1 MHWFCPRT
9 TAGDDGVYF
18 DEDVLDI
25 LSTESASEKATRLER
40 VQEAEARR
48 DLVLESCT
56 ILAFDGADA
65 TKYKVQVQEGLREQ
79 MTRCDICV
87 REFYRSRDLLMQR
100 LKARYDEEE
109 VQAFIAKFDE
119 MNATRI
125 CQGLNAATE
134 SLEDLPP
141 DKRSIFAIG
150 PASMHVFFEAMNC
163 LPFLQSED
171 ALQAYFDRPFRL
183 VQANKKIRLPSYVPA
198 MSCFLFSQNQERAA
212 WAKRNFAQ
220 IKRPMTGTEFEHS
233 IKPFLEPALNRVLIV
248 ALDRDF
254 LPTFWSGTRA
264 IISKLTKSLIRDHL
278 RAMDHNVYREALEH
292 FQIDDSHFEDLLF
305 SFQILMKLSPYD
317 FWEAMGHITAQAVTQ
332 AIFTS
337 PTLDNLLRMT
347 TEKEPLRLEEKLEF
361 PITIINTVT
370 PANLVPPVRAILN
383 QLLVRFQQDQHSR
396 YAQSVS
402 WTQGLYCLLT
412 ALKIMREKLQ
422 AGPIITNMIQIV
434 ANDYAESIKQEIGST
449 NDKIENQ
456 LSKSQ
461 GLCLDIVEVAI
472 SLDLAGL
479 ARDRDA
485 ILRTKTL
492 DHDLAVTNL
501 DLWRMSTKQL
511 KRANYLLATSILSGI
526 TGLLGIEDFTSDQI
540 KKLQLKSAKSWNDSM
555 QLVVDYVCNDLLDA
569 VEQFD
574 EDAFQNLFHEAK
586 AIRGLTFLL
595 FSGESRMHQ
604 SSLNILKRLAN
615 ATGRRDSLMNLLT
628 TSYRSAM
635 PSVSQALD
643 QISTSRAFGPCP
655 MAIKI
660 NGDMLDCLCNTQD
673 GLLRSR
679 SLQAAEIEL
688 LQELWQKMWELLGMI
703 FEQTEAW
710 SAIGHDKKVLQEFC
724 RETMEFADNAFE
736 QYAIFASTLQ
746 GTSTKNGTEVR
757 KMLLEHPRAKFTHIT
772 KWLRLRDEHLIA
784 SSVSLIVKI
793 LGRLQEVGLQVQTD
807 AAQFIE
813 DTYTVT
819 SGEKRA
825 RVRTNLSM
833 QQKAELQRA
842 LEKHIGSDRDGM
854 DVNVLGK
861 PKKQTSLQE
870 WASSGRRSGAS
881 TPTSGIS
888 KPSRPGTINVDAGS
902 DAAKRRKDNE
912 AFYDRET
919 QKLINSMPGAE
930 AHKQRMLQ
938 QQQKRPSV
946 GLATAKAAEKHQN
959 DQKNFLA
966 IRAKEKQEAEK
977 RRKAAL
983 AKAQTLGAGS
993 GVLGLGDLG
1002 KEHDVKTQG
1011 VMVSSDEESQ
1021 DEDDGDDSLGL
1032 FGPPKKKVERP
1043 NFKSGENLG
1052 LPIEQKAGPTKIQRA
1067 QRSARDMRARL
1078 APDLTPLHRAIL
1090 RWDFFHTGDYP
1101 PGSDEEQFS
1110 QVSSAFND
1118 PATYQQTFQPLL
1130 TLEAWQGMV
1139 KAREEGPFK
1148 PYEVKVQN
1156 RTNVDSFVE
1165 ISSIIGH
1172 NEYRELQLQ
1181 ESDIILLSKA
1191 KKPADDPTAPH
1202 CLARIYKVKR
1212 QKAHCEVLYQLSPNT
1227 PLSPSL
1233 SGQAVVFA
1241 VKVQSITPL
1250 EREYGALQALQ
1261 YYDLCTQIVKA
1272 KPSKKLQY
1280 TDKQVAVCQDVWNV
1294 NRAQGEAIN
1303 SALDNDGFTLIQG
1316 PPGSGKTKTIV
1327 AIVGGLLAKALSS
1340 TTSGVKISVPGSR
1353 GGPTTGGGDAPTK
1366 KLLVCAPSNAAVDEL
1381 VIRLKEGVKTKDGR
1395 HHQLNV
1401 VRIGRS
1407 EAINSQVLDVTM
1419 DELVAKRLGG
1429 NENDQKMRERNAELF
1444 KEHEKISAQ
1453 LREMYALRDDGK
1465 VESKELATLEG
1476 EIASMRKRKNELGIR
1491 IDNAKDA
1498 ERNAGRQADL
1508 NRKRAQQAV
1517 LDDAHVICATLSGS
1531 GHDMFQSLNIEFE
1544 TVIIDEAAQCVEMSS
1559 LIPLKYGCVKC
1570 VLVGDPKQLPP
1581 TVFSKE
1587 AAKFQYEQS
1596 LFVRM
1601 QNNFEDEVH
1610 LLDTQYRMHPDISV
1624 FPSQTFYDGL
1634 LRDGKGMAGLRTRPW
1649 HASALLAPYRFFDVA
1664 GKHENAPRGH
1674 SLINLAEIDIAIAL
1688 FDRLKTDFPSYDYK
1702 SNIGVITP
1710 YKSQLRALKDRF
1722 AARYG
1727 TTIFDEVEFNTTD
1740 AFQGRE
1746 SEVIIFSCVRAS
1758 PAGGIGFLQDIRR
1771 MNVGLTRAKCSL
1783 WVLGNSG
1790 SLIRGHFWRKLVE
1803 DAKARDCYSTG
1814 NLKAMLAGPSSA
1826 YPAMNSTDRSMLDVN
1841 SHVWQMS
1848 NNNDKRHTSA
1858 TLASNDALSS
1868 NAGPY
1873 RSMMN
1878 LSEPTLDNGR
1888 MEGVSSRFQDRYG
1901 KKSTASSDT
1910 GSNGDVPH
1918 LQQEFS
1924 ASAEAQDVEM
1934 GEADSAGRRSATP
1947 NLVASRAETPLSGD
1961 ERSMNQANGAVKPR
1975 PGSVATSVTQPKKRP
1990 APNPF
1995 LPRKQPKQRMP

>member
-1 MHWFCPRT
+1 M
-9 TAGDDGVYF
+9 
-18 DEDVLDI
+18 
-25 LSTESASEKATRLER
+25 
-40 VQEAEARR
+40 QEAEARR

-56 ILAFDGADA
+56 ILAFDGTDA
-65 TKYKVQVQEGLREQ
+65 TKYKVRLQEGLREQ
-79 MTRCDICV
+79 LTRCDICV
-87 REFYRSRDLLMQR
+87 REFHRSRSLLIER
-100 LKARYDEEE
+100 LKARYDDEEI
-109 VQAFIAKFDE
+109 QAFMAKFDD
-119 MNATRI
+119 MNSTRI

-150 PASMHVFFEAMNC
+150 PAGMHIFFEAMNC
-163 LPFLQSED
+163 LPFLQDDD
-171 ALQAYFDRPFRL
+171 ALREYFDRPFRL

-198 MSCFLFSQNQERAA
+198 MSCFLFSQNQERTA
-212 WAKRNFAQ
+212 WAKRNFTQ

-233 IKPFLEPALNRVLIV
+233 LKPFLEPALNRVLIV

-254 LPTFWSGTRA
+254 LPKFWSGTRA
-264 IISKLTKSLIRDHL
+264 IISKLTRPVIRDHL

-292 FQIDDSHFEDLLF
+292 FQIDDIHFEDLLF
-305 SFQILMKLSPYD
+305 SFQNLMQLSPYD

-337 PTLDNLLRMT
+337 PTLDNLSRMT

-370 PANLVPPVRAILN
+370 PANLVPPVRAILS
-383 QLLVRFQQDQHSR
+383 QLLGRFQQNQYSR

-402 WTQGLYCLLT
+402 WTQGFHSLLT

-434 ANDYAESIKQEIGST
+434 ATDYAESIEQEIGST

-485 ILRTKTL
+485 ILKTKTL

-501 DLWRMSTKQL
+501 DLWKLSTKQL

-526 TGLLGIEDFTSDQI
+526 TGLLGIEDFTPDQI
-540 KKLQLKSAKSWNDSM
+540 KKHQLKSAKSWNDSL
-555 QLVVDYVCNDLLDA
+555 QVVVDYVCNDLLDA

-574 EDAFQNLFHEAK
+574 EEAFQNLFHEAK

-615 ATGRRDSLMNLLT
+615 ATGRRDSLMHLLSA
-628 TSYRSAM
+628 SYRSAM
-635 PSVSQALD
+635 PSTSQALD
-643 QISTSRAFGPCP
+643 QISKSRAFGPCP
-655 MAIKI
+655 MAIRI
-660 NGDMLDCLCNTQD
+660 NTDVLDCLCNTQD

-679 SLQAAEIEL
+679 SLQPAEIEL
-688 LQELWQKMWELLGMI
+688 LQELWQKMWELLGVI

-710 SAIGHDKKVLQEFC
+710 SAIGHDKKLLQEFC
-724 RETMEFADNAFE
+724 RETMEFADSAFE

-793 LGRLQEVGLQVQTD
+793 LGRLQEIGLQVQTD

-819 SGEKRA
+819 NGEKKA

-842 LEKHIGSDRDGM
+842 LEKHLGSDHDGM
-854 DVNVLGK
+854 GVDVLGR
-861 PKKQTSLQE
+861 PKKQTNLQE
-870 WASSGRRSGAS
+870 WVSSGKSSGAS

-888 KPSRPGTINVDAGS
+888 KPSRPGTIDVDAWS

-912 AFYDRET
+912 AYYDRET

-930 AHKQRMLQ
+930 AHKQRMLHQ
-938 QQQKRPSV
+938 QLKKPSV
-946 GLATAKAAEKHQN
+946 GLATAKAAEKNQK

-1011 VMVSSDEESQ
+1011 VMVSSDEESD
-1021 DEDDGDDSLGL
+1021 DEDDEDDSLGL

-1043 NFKSGENLG
+1043 NFKSGEHLG
-1052 LPIEQKAGPTKIQRA
+1052 LPIEQKAVPTKIQRA

-1078 APDLTPLHRAIL
+1078 APDLTPLHRTIL

-1110 QVSSAFND
+1110 QVSNSFND
-1118 PATYQQTFQPLL
+1118 PDTYQQTFQPLL

-1148 PYEVKVQN
+1148 PFEVKVQN

-1172 NEYRELQLQ
+1172 NENRELQLQ

-1191 KKPADDPTAPH
+1191 KKPDEEPAAPH
-1202 CLARIYKVKR
+1202 CLARIYKIKR
-1212 QKAHCEVLYQLSPNT
+1212 QKAHCEVLYQVSPNT
-1227 PLSPSL
+1227 SLTPSL

-1261 YYDLCTQIVKA
+1261 YYDLCQQIIKA

-1280 TDKQVAVCQDVWNV
+1280 TDREVGVCQDVWNV
-1294 NRAQGEAIN
+1294 NKAQGEAIN

-1340 TTSGVKISVPGSR
+1340 TTSGVKISVPGAR
-1353 GGPTTGGGDAPTK
+1353 GGQATVGDAPTK

-1381 VIRLKEGVKTKDGR
+1381 VIRLKDGVKTKDGR

-1429 NENDQKMRERNAELF
+1429 NEHDQKMRERHAELF

-1453 LREMYALRDDGK
+1453 LREMYALRDGGK
-1465 VESKELATLEG
+1465 VESKELATLEA
-1476 EIASMRKRKNELGIR
+1476 EIASVRKRKNELSTR

-1498 ERNAGRQADL
+1498 ERNAGRQAEL

-1517 LDDAHVICATLSGS
+1517 LDEAHVICATLSGS

-1570 VLVGDPKQLPP
+1570 ILVGDPKQLPP

-1601 QNNFEDEVH
+1601 QNNFESEVH
-1610 LLDTQYRMHPDISV
+1610 LLDTQYRMHPDISI

-1649 HASALLAPYRFFDVA
+1649 HATALLAPYRFFDVA
-1664 GKHENAPRGH
+1664 GQHQNAPRGH

-1688 FDRLKTDFPSYDYK
+1688 FDRLKTDFSSYDYK

-1722 AARYG
+1722 GARYG
-1727 TTIFDEVEFNTTD
+1727 ITIFDEVEFNTTD

-1746 SEVIIFSCVRAS
+1746 AEVIIFSCVRAS

-1783 WVLGNSG
+1783 WVLGNSD
-1790 SLIRGHFWRKLVE
+1790 SLIRGHFWKKLVE

-1814 NLKAMLAGPSSA
+1814 NLKGMLAGPSSA
-1826 YPAMNSTDRSMLDVN
+1826 YPAPKSTDRSMLDVS
-1841 SHVWQMS
+1841 SHVYQMS
-1848 NNNDKRHTSA
+1848 ANSDKRRPSA
-1858 TLASNDALSS
+1858 TTASKDASPS

-1873 RSMMN
+1873 QSAMN
-1878 LSEPTLDNGR
+1878 LSEQSLGSGH
-1888 MEGVSSRFQDRYG
+1888 MEGVSYRFQDRYAQ
-1901 KKSTASSDT
+1901 KSTASSDT
-1910 GSNGDVPH
+1910 GSNGDAPY

-1924 ASAEAQDVEM
+1924 AAAEAQDIEM
-1934 GEADSAGRRSATP
+1934 GEEDTAASRSATP
-1947 NLVASRAETPLSGD
+1947 NLVASRAETPLSGE
-1961 ERSMNQANGAVKPR
+1961 ERSMTQANGAVKPR
-1975 PGSVATSVTQPKKRP
+1975 PGPVATSAGQHKKRP
-1990 APNPF
+1990 APSPF
-1995 LPRKQPKQRMP
+1995 LPRKHPKQKMP